1 MGRGWIGLM
10 ALLLLGAATGQG
22 VAEETKTLAP
32 DGAAVI
38 AYLTRAVDY
47 HDWPLWPSKGELYQ
61 GQHPHGAF
69 LTTYVTPEAAKAI
82 LARVGKLPD
91 GAMVVKEN
99 YSASKQLAAITV
111 MYRVKGYNPDG
122 GDWFYLKYAP
132 DGRIDQEGKV
142 PGCIGC
148 HAAVKGNDWLFT
160 GPVKP

>member
-1 MGRGWIGLM
+1 MQRWSGWLMGV
-10 ALLLLGAATGQG
+10 LLLCGSVEG
-22 VAEETKTLAP
+22 VAAQEKVLVPEGQAVIDFLTKT
-32 DGAAVI
+32 VN
-38 AYLTRAVDY
+38 YRS
-47 HDWPLWPSKGELYQ
+47 WPLWPGKGELYP

-69 LTTYVTPEAAKAI
+69 LTTYVSPEAAKAI
-82 LARVGKLPD
+82 QARAGRLPD

-99 YSASKQLAAITV
+99 YSPDKQLVAITV

-132 DGRIDQEGKV
+132 AGSIDKQGKV
-142 PGCIGC
+142 AGCIGC

>member
-1 MGRGWIGLM
+1 MRLCRGWLLG
-10 ALLLLGAATGQG
+10 LLLLAGGSAEVAAQEK
-22 VAEETKTLAP
+22 ALAP
-32 DGAAVI
+32 EG
-38 AYLTRAVDY
+38 RAVVAFLSQGSDY
-47 HDWPLWPSKGELYQ
+47 RNWPLWPGKGELYP

-69 LTTYVTPEAAKAI
+69 LTTYVNGQAAQAI
-82 LARVGKLPD
+82 LARAGKLPD

-99 YSASKQLAAITV
+99 YSADRQLAAITV

-142 PGCIGC
+142 AGCIGC